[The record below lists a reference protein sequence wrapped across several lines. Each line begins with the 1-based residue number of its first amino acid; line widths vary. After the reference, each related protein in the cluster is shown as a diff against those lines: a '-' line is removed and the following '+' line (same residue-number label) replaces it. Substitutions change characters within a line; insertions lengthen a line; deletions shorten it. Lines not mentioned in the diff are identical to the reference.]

1 MAMES
6 FTLTEISITVV
17 AVIGALASCC
27 GIIQKSR
34 CKAITLC
41 WGIFSINREVP
52 KTKEEL
58 ELDLD
63 LEEGQP

>member
-1 MAMES
+1 MMEN

-27 GIIQKSR
+27 SIIQKSR
-34 CKAITLC
+34 CKDISFCCGL
-41 WGIFSINREVP
+41 FRINREVP

-58 ELDLD
+58 ELA
-63 LEEGQP
+63 LEENP